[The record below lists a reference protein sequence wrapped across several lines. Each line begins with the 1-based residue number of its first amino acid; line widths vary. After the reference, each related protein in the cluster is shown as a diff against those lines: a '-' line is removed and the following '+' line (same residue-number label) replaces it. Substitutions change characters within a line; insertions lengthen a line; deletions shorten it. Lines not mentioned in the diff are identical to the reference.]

1 MSLTYNDCH
10 LLSRITYHAKMS
22 DSEIVVIESADVNGN
37 PNSSNVSNGEPQ
49 SNSSPGPSTS
59 NSMGHSTSNSMGP
72 STSKVMGPP
81 RSPRTYPCQESG
93 CLKQYSRC
101 QDLLGHYNSKHRDV
115 KIPIL
120 VYQWKQE
127 QDAKPKVK
135 CPYCFKFFSQ
145 NINRWYYLFYV
156 DMFWEYIFIICCQPN
171 LKLTKS
177 IGYLKSGLRHFETLT
192 GDTIC
197 ICVQFCN
204 L

>member
-1 MSLTYNDCH
+1 MLLTYNDCH

-37 PNSSNVSNGEPQ
+37 PNSSNVSNGDQEPQ
-49 SNSSPGPSTS
+49 ANSSPGPSTS
-59 NSMGHSTSNSMGP
+59 NSMGQSTSNSMGP
-72 STSKVMGPP
+72 STSKIMGPP

-177 IGYLKSGLRHFETLT
+177 HGYLKSGFRRK
-192 GDTIC
+192 
-197 ICVQFCN
+197 N
-204 L
+204 LMSPIV

>member
-1 MSLTYNDCH
+1 
-10 LLSRITYHAKMS
+10 
-22 DSEIVVIESADVNGN
+22 
-37 PNSSNVSNGEPQ
+37 
-49 SNSSPGPSTS
+49 
-59 NSMGHSTSNSMGP
+59 
-72 STSKVMGPP
+72 
-81 RSPRTYPCQESG
+81 
-93 CLKQYSRC
+93 
-101 QDLLGHYNSKHRDV
+101 
-115 KIPIL
+115 

-204 L
+204 YKITLTRIFNEFWEYIFIICISRI

>member
-1 MSLTYNDCH
+1 MLLLTYYDCH

-37 PNSSNVSNGEPQ
+37 PNSSNVSNGEQEPQ
-49 SNSSPGPSTS
+49 ANSSPGPSTS
-59 NSMGHSTSNSMGP
+59 NSMGQSTSNSVGP
-72 STSKVMGPP
+72 SSSTIMGPP

-145 NINRWYYLFYV
+145 NINR
-156 DMFWEYIFIICCQPN
+156 
-171 LKLTKS
+171 
-177 IGYLKSGLRHFETLT
+177 
-192 GDTIC
+192 
-197 ICVQFCN
+197 
-204 L
+204 

>member
-1 MSLTYNDCH
+1 MLLLTYNDCH
-10 LLSRITYHAKMS
+10 LLSSITYHAKMS
-22 DSEIVVIESADVNGN
+22 DSEVVVIESADVNGN

-59 NSMGHSTSNSMGP
+59 NSMGPSTSNSMGP

-81 RSPRTYPCQESG
+81 CSPRTYRCQESD

-115 KIPIL
+115 KIPII

-145 NINRWYYLFYV
+145 NINR
-156 DMFWEYIFIICCQPN
+156 
-171 LKLTKS
+171 
-177 IGYLKSGLRHFETLT
+177 
-192 GDTIC
+192 
-197 ICVQFCN
+197 
-204 L
+204 